1 MKAKL
6 VHENLHVLD
15 LDASIAFYQMAF
27 GLEVLD
33 ATEPED
39 GSWRIVF
46 MGNDQSDFRLELT
59 WNKGR
64 VEPYNNG
71 DRDTHLAFAV
81 PDMDEAHKLHEEMG
95 IICHENPNM
104 GIYFV
109 NDPDGCW
116 LEVVPL
122 ER

>member
-15 LDASIAFYQMAF
+15 LDASIAFYQKAF
-27 GLEVLD
+27 GLEVVD
-33 ATEPED
+33 SIEPED

-46 MGNDQSDFRLELT
+46 LGNDQSDFRLELT

-71 DRDTHLAFAV
+71 DKDTHLAFAV
-81 PDMDEAHKLHEEMG
+81 PDMDEARRLHEEMG

-109 NDPDGCW
+109 KDPDDCW

-122 ER
+122 EK